1 MSEVREPD
9 LGKEKEYLFQAS
21 DVQQMN
27 IGGQG
32 DRLITIG
39 CNNLFH
45 LSM

>member
-1 MSEVREPD
+1 MSEVCEPD

-27 IGGQG
+27 GGQG